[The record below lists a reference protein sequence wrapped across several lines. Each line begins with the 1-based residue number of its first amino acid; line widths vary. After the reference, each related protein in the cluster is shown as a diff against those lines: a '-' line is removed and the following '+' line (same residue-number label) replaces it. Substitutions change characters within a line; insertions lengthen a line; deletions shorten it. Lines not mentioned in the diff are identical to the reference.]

1 MAEKITQTT
10 IDKIKNIK
18 SKPVTQVTT
27 KPTTKTITKP
37 EPVEKPQTPP
47 ATPMPPEVLKQKTP
61 TYSHHIKMTHH
72 YNMYYR
78 PDYSYMTSHV
88 DVMLTFDRLKHILR
102 TNKWHDV
109 ESYKIDD
116 TNQCI
121 LVKRKNC
128 KQYFEEISIHIT
140 DAKRKSSNNSESKK
154 EEDTR
159 RNLIKRT
166 LKLWNPKVKN

>member
-18 SKPVTQVTT
+18 SKPVT

-37 EPVEKPQTPP
+37 KSIEKPQTEP
-47 ATPMPPEVLKQKTP
+47 TTKPETLKEKEP

-78 PDYSYMTSHV
+78 PDYTYMTSHV
-88 DVMLTFDRLKHILR
+88 DSMLTLDKLKRILK

-109 ESYKIDD
+109 EGYKIDD
-116 TNQCI
+116 KNQCI

-128 KQYFEEISIHIT
+128 KQYFEEITIHVT
-140 DAKRKSSNNSESKK
+140 DAKRKSSNNAESKK
-154 EEDTR
+154 EEDNR

-166 LKLWNPKVKN
+166 LKLWNPKIKT